1 MDAVGWRIGRVPLPS
16 AIATILSAKEW
27 VDDEGRFRFDVA
39 MATPVRAIDD
49 GGLRRAAEACRKIIP
64 RPSWYMGP
72 IVKYQGWL
80 LEAPDPGP

>member
-39 MATPVRAIDD
+39 MATPVM
-49 GGLRRAAEACRKIIP
+49 GYRRWRVTARGRGVPQDYTPA
-64 RPSWYMGP
+64 
-72 IVKYQGWL
+72 
-80 LEAPDPGP
+80 